1 MKLTQFLVNSPL
13 IWELDSHDLGERQL
27 KQNRL
32 KLTQLLGSHSFNCQ
46 PIPKLIASN
55 QAFSSWDEQWNATKH
70 EHIEQIVK
78 EKFSVSLNSA
88 IEQQGNG
95 VYFSAFNFSPAIRIQ
110 FGLFEEINILLRQQL
125 FLLVHFNLVLKQKL
139 HKIISKQIFEE
150 LSFLQHKC
158 ILWISIQT
166 FFHLFF

>member
-1 MKLTQFLVNSPL
+1 M
-13 IWELDSHDLGERQL
+13 
-27 KQNRL
+27 
-32 KLTQLLGSHSFNCQ
+32 
-46 PIPKLIASN
+46 
-55 QAFSSWDEQWNATKH
+55 
-70 EHIEQIVK
+70 K
-78 EKFSVSLNSA
+78 EKFSASLNSA

-125 FLLVHFNLVLKQKL
+125 FLPVHFNLVLKQKL

>member
-32 KLTQLLGSHSFNCQ
+32 KLTQLLGSHCFNCQ

-95 VYFSAFNFSPAIRIQ
+95 LYFSAFNFSPAIRIQ

-125 FLLVHFNLVLKQKL
+125 FLLVHFNLVLKLKL
-139 HKIISKQIFEE
+139 HKIILKQIFEE
-150 LSFLQHKC
+150 LSFLQR
-158 ILWISIQT
+158 
-166 FFHLFF
+166 

>member
-27 KQNRL
+27 KQSRL

-70 EHIEQIVK
+70 EHIEQNVK
-78 EKFSVSLNSA
+78 EKFGVALNSA
-88 IEQQGNG
+88 IERQGNR
-95 VYFSAFNFSPAIRIQ
+95 VYFTAFNFSPAIRIQ
-110 FGLFEEINILLRQQL
+110 FGLFEEINISLRQQL
-125 FLLVHFNLVLKQKL
+125 FLLMHFNLVLKQKL
-139 HKIISKQIFEE
+139 HKIKSKK
-150 LSFLQHKC
+150 SSNRNYTY
-158 ILWISIQT
+158 W
-166 FFHLFF
+166 

>member
-1 MKLTQFLVNSPL
+1 M
-13 IWELDSHDLGERQL
+13 
-27 KQNRL
+27 
-32 KLTQLLGSHSFNCQ
+32 
-46 PIPKLIASN
+46 
-55 QAFSSWDEQWNATKH
+55 
-70 EHIEQIVK
+70 K
-78 EKFSVSLNSA
+78 EKFGVALNSA

-139 HKIISKQIFEE
+139 HKIILKQIFEE

-158 ILWISIQT
+158 ILCISIQT
-166 FFHLFF
+166 FFHLSFST